1 MDDEPRGQVA
11 WPRDAWRLRI
21 LLDAPSLKPPA
32 VEYAVF
38 PGDPII
44 QFAADLRRLDHI
56 YQAKLNEV
64 DDLERRQ
71 TMRRIQL
78 AAVWNRL
85 FHAIRGDEVY
95 LLVPGCSDIALMS
108 NASAGR
114 RWVVTKPVQI
124 SDRTVTWSVPFEAV
138 AGEEA
143 EVHLAESNALDLVVL
158 DNGPRR

>member
-21 LLDAPSLKPPA
+21 LLDAPSLKPPS

-44 QFAADLRRLDHI
+44 QFAADLHRVDHI
-56 YQAKLNEV
+56 YQARLNEV

-71 TMRRIQL
+71 TMRKIQL

-95 LLVPGCSDIALMS
+95 LFVPGCSDIALMS

-124 SDRTVTWSVPFEAV
+124 SDRTVAWSVPFEAV